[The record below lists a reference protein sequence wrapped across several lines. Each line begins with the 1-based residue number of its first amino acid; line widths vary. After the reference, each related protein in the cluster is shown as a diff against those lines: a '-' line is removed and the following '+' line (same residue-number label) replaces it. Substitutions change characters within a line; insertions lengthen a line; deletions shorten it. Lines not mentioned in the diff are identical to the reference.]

1 MHSRVVASLLVGL
14 ALLAGCSAKVEPG
27 TAKPVGGDNPPVARF
42 TTAPADGATEV
53 PVNVP
58 VQVTVAEGTIDQVTV
73 TNPEGKAVA
82 GQLAGDKRS
91 WSSTEP
97 LGFGKTYAYAGRAT
111 GTDGKPVELKG
122 GFTTVNPAAQV
133 RATLFPGDNQ
143 TVGVAVPIKVEFD
156 ADVADRATV
165 EKALTVTNSAGVQG
179 SWAWLN
185 SREVHYRPENY
196 WPANTQ
202 VHVEAKLYGVPY
214 GGGAYGRADV
224 TSDFTI
230 GRNQVVKIDTPT
242 HQMVVQ
248 RDGQTVATYPA
259 SFGKDA
265 DPELTTP
272 NGTFVVMQKDP
283 QFSFDNPR
291 YGYTNVVKKWAVRIS
306 NHGEFIHENNDNAA
320 NIGKNNTSHGCA
332 NLLEAD
338 AKAYYDSALVGDPV
352 EVTGSITTL
361 PPQYDWYDWQI
372 PWAQWQTMSAL

>member
-1 MHSRVVASLLVGL
+1 MHRRLVALLAAL
-14 ALLAGCSAKVEPG
+14 ALLAGCGANVEQG
-27 TAKPVGGDNPPVARF
+27 TPKPIGGDNPPVAKF
-42 TTAPADGATEV
+42 TTTPADGATDASV
-53 PVNVP
+53 TAP
-58 VQVTVAEGTIDQVTV
+58 VQVTVTEGTIDEVAL
-73 TNPEGKAVA
+73 TNPEGQAVA
-82 GQLAGDKRS
+82 GKLADDRKS
-91 WSSTEP
+91 WSSSEP
-97 LGFGKTYAYAGRAT
+97 LGFGKTYTYTGRAT

-122 GFTTVNPAAQV
+122 SFTTLTPASQV
-133 RATLFPGDNQ
+133 RATLFPGDNE
-143 TVGVAVPIKVEFD
+143 TVGVAIPIMVRFE

-179 SWAWLN
+179 GWAWLN
-185 SREVHYRPENY
+185 SREVHYRPEQY

-214 GGGAYGRADV
+214 GGGAVGKADV

-230 GRNQVVKIDTPT
+230 GRNQVVKIDNPT
-242 HQMVVQ
+242 HQLVVQ

-259 SFGKDA
+259 SFGRDD

-272 NGTFVVMQKDP
+272 NGTFVVMQKFE

-291 YGYTNVVKKWAVRIS
+291 YGYTNVLKKWAVRIS
-306 NHGEFIHENNDNAA
+306 NHGEFIHENNDNAG

-352 EVTGSITTL
+352 EVTNSITTL
-361 PPQYDWYDWQI
+361 PAQYDWYDWQI
-372 PWAQWQTMSAL
+372 PWGQWQSMSAL

>member
-1 MHSRVVASLLVGL
+1 MHRTVA
-14 ALLAGCSAKVEPG
+14 ALLLGVALVAGCSAKVEQG
-27 TAKPVGGDNPPVARF
+27 SAKPVGGDTPPVAKF
-42 TTAPADGATEV
+42 TTTPADGATDA
-53 PVNVP
+53 PVNAP
-58 VQVTVAEGTIDQVTV
+58 VQVAVAEGAIDQVAV

-82 GQLAGDKRS
+82 GKLADDKKT
-91 WSSTEP
+91 WTSTEP
-97 LGFGKTYAYAGRAT
+97 LGYGKAYAYAGRAT
-111 GTDGKPVELKG
+111 GTDGRPVELKG
-122 GFTTVNPAAQV
+122 GFTTVNPASQV

-143 TVGVAVPIKVEFD
+143 TVGVAVPIKVEFEV
-156 ADVADRATV
+156 DVADRASV
-165 EKALTVTNSAGVQG
+165 QKALTVTNSAGVQG
-179 SWAWLN
+179 TWAWLN
-185 SREVHYRPENY
+185 AREVHYRPEGY

-202 VHVEAKLYGVPY
+202 IHVEAKLYGVPY

-230 GRNQVVKIDTPT
+230 GRNQVVKIDTPS
-242 HQMVVQ
+242 HQLVVQ

-259 SFGKDA
+259 SFGRDD

-291 YGYTNVVKKWAVRIS
+291 YGYTNVLKKWAVRFS
-306 NHGEFIHENNDNAA
+306 NHGEFIHENNDNAG
-320 NIGKNNTSHGCA
+320 NIGKVNSSHGCA

-372 PWAQWQTMSAL
+372 PWAQWQTMSAV

>member
-1 MHSRVVASLLVGL
+1 MHRRLAALLVGL
-14 ALLAGCSAKVEPG
+14 ALLAGCSAQVEQG
-27 TAKPVGGDNPPVARF
+27 TAKPVGGDNPPVAKV
-42 TTAPADGATEV
+42 TTAPADGAADV
-53 PVNVP
+53 PVTVP
-58 VQVTVAEGTIDQVTV
+58 VQVTVAEGVIDEVKL
-73 TNPEGKAVA
+73 TNPEGQPVK
-82 GQLAGDKRS
+82 GKLADDKKS

-97 LGFGKTYAYAGRAT
+97 LGYGKSYTYAGRAT
-111 GTDGKPVELKG
+111 GTDGRPVDLTG
-122 GFTTVNPAAQV
+122 TFSTITPAVQV

-143 TVGVAVPIKVEFD
+143 TMGVAVPIKVEFD

-179 SWAWLN
+179 SWGWLN
-185 SREVHYRPENY
+185 SRAVHYRPEKY
-196 WPANTQ
+196 WPANTR

-214 GGGAYGRADV
+214 GGGAFGRADV

-230 GRNQVVKIDTPT
+230 GRNQVVKIDTPS
-242 HQMVVQ
+242 HQLVVQ
-248 RDGQTVATYPA
+248 RDGQTVASYPA

-291 YGYTNVVKKWAVRIS
+291 YGYTNVVKKWAVRFS

-361 PPQYDWYDWQI
+361 PPQFDWYDWQI

>member
-1 MHSRVVASLLVGL
+1 MHRTVAALLLGL
-14 ALLAGCSAKVEPG
+14 ALVAGCSAQVEQG
-27 TAKPVGGDNPPVARF
+27 TAKPIGGDGPPVAEF
-42 TTAPADGATEV
+42 TTAPADGATDV

-58 VQVTVAEGTIDQVTV
+58 VQVTVADGAIDQVTV

-82 GQLAGDKRS
+82 GKLSEDKKS

-111 GTDGKPVELKG
+111 GTDGRPVELKG
-122 GFTTVNPAAQV
+122 GFTTVNPASVV
-133 RATLFPGDNQ
+133 RATLFPGDDQ
-143 TVGVAVPIKVEFD
+143 TVGVAVPIKIDFE

-165 EKALTVTNSAGVQG
+165 EKALTVTNSAGVKG

-185 SREVHYRPENY
+185 PREVHYRPETY

-202 VHVEAKLYGVPY
+202 VHVEAKLYGVHY

-230 GRNQVVKIDTPT
+230 GRHQLVKIHTPS
-242 HQMVVQ
+242 HQMVVE
-248 RDGQTVATYPA
+248 RDGQVVATYPA
-259 SFGKDA
+259 SFGKDD
-265 DPELTTP
+265 DPELNTP

-320 NIGKNNTSHGCA
+320 NIGRVNSSHGCV

-352 EVTGSITTL
+352 EVTGSSMTL
-361 PPQYDWYDWQI
+361 PPQFDWYDWQI
-372 PWAQWQTMSAL
+372 PWSQWQTMSAL